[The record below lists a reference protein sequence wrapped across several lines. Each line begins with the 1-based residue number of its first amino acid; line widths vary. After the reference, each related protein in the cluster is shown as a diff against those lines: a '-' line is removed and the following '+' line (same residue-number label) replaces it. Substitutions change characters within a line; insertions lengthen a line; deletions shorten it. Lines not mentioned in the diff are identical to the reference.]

1 MKLVLVAVLMAG
13 LAGGGAFWFSSHK
26 VAAQVQK
33 PAVKAPAEV
42 KSVIHLDSFLVNLSD
57 QDTNS
62 FFRAG
67 IDLGM
72 SKPLPDA
79 GKGDPS
85 QSKYIPMIRDTI
97 LDTMGRCNS
106 AALLA
111 PDGKEKLKQQ
121 ILAALHKRFPGVGF
135 QDVYFT
141 DFLVQR

>member
-13 LAGGGAFWFSSHK
+13 MAGGGTFWFSSRR
-26 VAAQVQK
+26 VSAQGKK
-33 PAVKAPAEV
+33 PAAKASPEV
-42 KSVIHLDSFLVNLSD
+42 KEVLHLDSFLVNLSD

-79 GKGDPS
+79 AKGDAS
-85 QSKYIPMIRDTI
+85 QSKYMPMIRDTI
-97 LDTMGRCNS
+97 LDIIGRCSS

-111 PDGKEKLKQQ
+111 PDGKQNLKAQ
-121 ILAALHKRFPGVGF
+121 ILAALHKRFPGMGF

-141 DFLVQR
+141 DFLIQR